1 VSRAVARNLVAL
13 LIGVLFGVGLV
24 LAGMTQPVKV
34 LGFLDWFGA
43 WDPSL
48 LFVIG
53 GAIAVYSIAYRV
65 VLQRKQPLLADAFV
79 LPRRTRIDAKLIG
92 GAALFG
98 VGWGLG
104 GYCPGPSIVS
114 LGSGATD
121 ALVLV
126 GATVAGM
133 WIGSKLDASTAH
145 STIEQ

>member
-1 VSRAVARNLVAL
+1 MTRAAARNMVAL

-24 LAGMTQPVKV
+24 LSGMTQPVKV

-48 LFVIG
+48 LFVMG
-53 GAIAVYSIAYRV
+53 GAVMVYGIAYRL
-65 VLQRKQPLLADAFV
+65 VLRRKQPLLADAFV
-79 LPRRTRIDAKLIG
+79 LPAHTGIDAKLIG

-121 ALVLV
+121 ALVVV
-126 GATVAGM
+126 GATVVGM
-133 WIGSKLDASTAH
+133 WIGSKLEA
-145 STIEQ
+145 